1 MTTTL
6 RAGRRRID
14 ISHADKVLF
23 AGAGL
28 TKLDLA
34 HHYERVSEPLLRQIR
49 DHPIA
54 MQAFPDGNRVGRL
67 LRQGRARPRFAE
79 VRAAARAL
87 GELLRD
93 EGLEP
98 FAMTTGSRGLHVVAA
113 LRRGAAFDAVRAFAR
128 VIAERSPRRTRD
140 G

>member
-23 AGAGL
+23 AAAGL

-54 MQAFPDGNRVGRL
+54 MQAFPDGIESAGYFAKDVPAHGSPRCVR
-67 LRQGRARPRFAE
+67 RRARSASCCATRGWSP
-79 VRAAARAL
+79 
-87 GELLRD
+87 
-93 EGLEP
+93 
-98 FAMTTGSRGLHVVAA
+98 SR
-113 LRRGAAFDAVRAFAR
+113 
-128 VIAERSPRRTRD
+128 
-140 G
+140 